1 MKLSSLK
8 GYDPE
13 VIPRSELTPS
23 LQKRLCAEALDTPSI
38 TQIANRVGISVQLL
52 YSWLSKGTEG
62 NPRFAPFAA
71 EFQKA
76 RGTHEDR
83 WLKNVEDVAELDDPK
98 AANARLRANEFLL
111 RSHFRKQYTERAT
124 SGTSIENQTNF
135 NVKVLNDTQRRTL
148 HTMLKAVVAGN
159 DGAGDEEVHQ
169 LLADLPI
176 VDVEAEPR
184 DSE

>member
-1 MKLSSLK
+1 LKLSSLK

-13 VIPRSELTPS
+13 VIPTSELTPR
-23 LQKRLCAEALDTPSI
+23 LAKRLCAEALDTPSI

-52 YSWLSKGTEG
+52 YSWLSKGNEG

-71 EFQKA
+71 EFNKA
-76 RGTHEDR
+76 RGSHEDR

-111 RSHFRKQYTERAT
+111 RNHFRKQYTERAN

-135 NVKVLNDTQRRTL
+135 NVKVLNDTQKRTL
-148 HTMLKAVVAGN
+148 HTMLKAIVAGN
-159 DGAGDEEVHQ
+159 DGAGEEEVHQ

-176 VDVEAEPR
+176 VEVEQT